1 MPTPTKFKFTKDISR
16 KDILFC
22 VARVPGTRQVF
33 VGSSDG
39 NVHHLDLVADKPESV
54 AMAGH
59 RGYVTG
65 VALAGKQLVSGAYD
79 GQLICGMPPRARRCA
94 RRGRQISG
102 ACPAVA
108 GSAAG
113 GVGHG

>member
-1 MPTPTKFKFTKDISR
+1 MPAPTKFKSTKDISR

-39 NVHHLDLVADKPESV
+39 NVHHLDLAADKPESV
-54 AMAGH
+54 AMEGH

-79 GQLICGMPPRARRCA
+79 GQLIWWDAATRDTHSTYGFIRLSGLRGCTSQPPESMP
-94 RRGRQISG
+94 
-102 ACPAVA
+102 
-108 GSAAG
+108 
-113 GVGHG
+113 